1 MKKVILIFLG
11 LYMASCAPAPGSN
24 AGNNNQISSE
34 NSPES
39 QAKILTEKMKESL
52 TLNEAQAEKI
62 LMTNVINL
70 KMVKRLRENRE
81 TDKLSSTKQKYQEE
95 IKNILTEPQFTKF
108 LAEFGDN

>member
-1 MKKVILIFLG
+1 MKKLILIFLG
-11 LYMASCAPAPGSN
+11 LYASSCAPVPNTN
-24 AGNNNQISSE
+24 AGTSNQVSADS
-34 NSPES
+34 SPES

-70 KMVKRLRENRE
+70 KMIKRLRENRE

-95 IKNILTEPQFTKF
+95 IKGILTEPQFTRF